1 MQAWTMRRAR
11 CSGFNLM
18 EVLVAMGLF
27 AFGFVAVAAIIPA
40 GALLQKNTATDVQ
53 GRHVKRNASAIVQG
67 TVFDQDDL
75 YEVYY
80 GSTTAP
86 SPPARIDLVS
96 FDEVSTLKV
105 STLKV
110 SDFWS
115 LDARSYPAYITDPTK
130 RSFYW
135 VPLLRNNSDT
145 PGSSTSEW
153 QVVIFVLQRQDGA
166 TYSRRQ
172 YPAIDADEPNS
183 LPGLKKEAAS
193 VSDIDTFSTQAADY
207 LHVNDWIVDNLG
219 VTYRV
224 KSVDK
229 SADEVVVDGVIQQ
242 VGSFPDAIWYA
253 PPADDE
259 NRSPVVAVSTVSIQ
273 NKNVKVI
280 P

>member
-40 GALLQKNTATDVQ
+40 GALLQKHTATDVQ
-53 GRHVKRNASAIVQG
+53 GRHVKRNAHAIVQN
-67 TVFDQDDL
+67 TVFNRDDL
-75 YEVYY
+75 YQAYY
-80 GSTTAP
+80 GSTSP
-86 SPPARIDLVS
+86 SSPARTDLVS
-96 FDEVSTLKV
+96 FDEVS

-110 SDFWS
+110 SSFWS

-172 YPAIDADEPNS
+172 YPAIDADEPDS
-183 LPGLKKEAAS
+183 LPGLKKESAS
-193 VSDIDTFSTQAADY
+193 VGDIDTFSTQAADD
-207 LHVNDWIVDNLG
+207 LRVNDWIVDNLG
-219 VTYRV
+219 ATYRV
-224 KSVDK
+224 KSVNK
-229 SADEVVVDGVIQQ
+229 STNEVVVDGVIQQ
-242 VGSFPDAIWYA
+242 TGSFPNAIWYA
-253 PPADDE
+253 PPADDDD
-259 NRSPVVAVSTVSIQ
+259 RSPAVTAFTVSID
-273 NKNVKVI
+273 NKKVKVI